1 MGFLNI
7 DIPWGGPPGRDYL
20 RFIDLACCN
29 TAFEDTNIRMAKIF
43 LGAYRQTRHLERAAF
58 ENSFV
63 SYLYSASQS
72 TFFESAIA
80 LEHREELT
88 PYLQRDL
95 KKYRFY
101 MKNLADFMCA
111 IW

>member
-1 MGFLNI
+1 MVG
-7 DIPWGGPPGRDYL
+7 DAGRDYL